1 MDENSWKYFDLW
13 RFVENF
19 GEKLLRI
26 MLDKVD
32 WFVRDY
38 DRTKFLVLFDPEKY
52 GAIFDRFRYLILL
65 KCAISYVASYNYAK
79 IKIDLDGDLPLEKAL
94 SLHNVIIVKSVFDKN
109 HNQYFYKTFLEK
121 CSYQLAKN

>member
-1 MDENSWKYFDLW
+1 
-13 RFVENF
+13 
-19 GEKLLRI
+19 

-38 DRTKFLVLFDPEKY
+38 DRTKFSVLFDPEKY
-52 GAIFDRFRYLILL
+52 D
-65 KCAISYVASYNYAK
+65 AK

-94 SLHNVIIVKSVFDKN
+94 SLHNVIIIKSVFDKN